1 VVPDSPGHGFIP
13 LGFRFF
19 YHGKKKRDMI
29 KFHQKT
35 FLKHLGLILITIFT
49 GACDSPKWKDA
60 QQFYNHGK
68 YEEALLQYKTLL
80 AKNPDSDIVHYH
92 VGIAYYKK
100 GDFEKAIEH
109 FTKALAT
116 DDPVI
121 EAWAAYNI
129 GNSKYRLGEK
139 CQKVDLKRTA
149 EFYQEAIDYYK
160 RAMELNGKD
169 EAPKFNHDFVKKKW
183 KDLLSHLKEQDAE
196 VKKDPDHGTN
206 AKGEKAPELIG
217 RLQKDG
223 PQKRGEKILEEGGKG
238 LQRKGEKME
247 MSKEEAEK
255 LLETYYL
262 EEETKIEPKD
272 RKRKREDP
280 DLKKDW

>member
-1 VVPDSPGHGFIP
+1 
-13 LGFRFF
+13 
-19 YHGKKKRDMI
+19 MI

-35 FLKHLGLILITIFT
+35 FLKHLGLILLTIFT
-49 GACDSPKWKDA
+49 GACDSPKWKEA

-129 GNSKYRLGEK
+129 GNGKYRLGEK
-139 CQKVDLKRTA
+139 YQKVDLKRTA

-160 RAMELNGKD
+160 RAMELTGKD
-169 EAPKFNHDFVKKKW
+169 EAPKFNHDFVEKKW
-183 KDLLSHLKEQDAE
+183 KDLLNHLKEQGAE

-206 AKGEKAPELIG
+206 TKGEKAPAPIG
-217 RLQKDG
+217 HIQKDA
-223 PQKRGEKILEEGGKG
+223 PQKREEKILEEGGKD
-238 LQRKGEKME
+238 LQKKGQKME

-255 LLETYYL
+255 LLETHYL
-262 EEETKIEPKD
+262 EEGTKIEPKD